1 MLRGYCFWKCCCS
14 CLVELQQFYFYCF
27 NRREVFEKKI
37 LKDSQKT
44 VLFSLDKKGEV
55 FLKEEFH
62 ELKILPQYFWACK
75 TGHKCFE
82 IRKNDRDFKVGDLI
96 QLREYKDGSYTGRCV
111 LGRISFITDYQQQD
125 DYVVLN
131 FKRLRLDEA
140 V

>member
-1 MLRGYCFWKCCCS
+1 M
-14 CLVELQQFYFYCF
+14 
-27 NRREVFEKKI
+27 
-37 LKDSQKT
+37 T
-44 VLFSLDKKGEV
+44 VLFCLDKKGEI
-55 FLKEEFH
+55 FLKEGFH

-96 QLREYKDGSYTGRCV
+96 QLREYKDGDYTGRCV